1 MKSVS
6 ATSAMRGVVSNCA
19 VLLLLAALAGTGYS
33 RETSFWVT
41 DRDAD
46 FRSGTPE
53 HVSVKRPGVVVT
65 APQLDTL
72 FSSEENYFWCL
83 AADKHGTVYAGS
95 GDGGGVYSIDTRGR
109 TELFMDSLDLEVLS
123 VAVDARGAVYAGTAP
138 GGLIWRKTASG
149 ESSVFFK
156 TGESYVWC
164 LAFDGE
170 GNLYAGTGDKGKVYK
185 IRPDGKGGVF
195 YETGE
200 RHVMCARYTNGRLV
214 VGTEGTGLVFAIDPE
229 GRGRVLYDCDEQ
241 EVRDVA
247 CAEDGVTFA
256 TAIAR
261 TRNVAGPVLE
271 AAVPSAGED
280 TGEQK
285 QGSSVYRIASDGT
298 TSRLWTSTRST
309 VYCVWAVSG
318 DSVLL
323 GTGDEGRIFSLG
335 RGQLELVD
343 RVADSQVLDLI
354 GTGERLVFSTG
365 NKARVFAAGPKTS
378 RSGTLVSKAFDTN
391 GVSRWGA
398 LSWDADVPR
407 GASLKIQLR
416 SGNCETP
423 NRTWSDWSEEVA
435 ASGAV
440 PETPPARFVQW
451 KATLTSGGGAS
462 SPALKRVSLAF
473 AEKNL
478 APVVAGV
485 RILPQGVRFM
495 EGGLDRMPERVSQT
509 LPGGIKVEY
518 SAVKDKAVRAVEG
531 AAWARMVRTAVW
543 EATDPNNDTQE
554 FAVYY
559 RRPEENNWILIE
571 DGVEEPVFAWNTSSW
586 PDGSYLLRV
595 VGSDL
600 PENLPSEAL
609 SSEAVSLPFDVD
621 NTAPVIS
628 HLKSAKSAR
637 GTVVTGTLSD
647 AMSAV
652 TELHYSLDGGDW
664 TLAQASDGLLDSRT
678 EELSILLDSLE
689 AGEHTV
695 GIRAI
700 DEAGNV
706 GTGSLLIQR

>member
-1 MKSVS
+1 
-6 ATSAMRGVVSNCA
+6 
-19 VLLLLAALAGTGYS
+19 L
-33 RETSFWVT
+33 
-41 DRDAD
+41 
-46 FRSGTPE
+46 
-53 HVSVKRPGVVVT
+53 
-65 APQLDTL
+65 
-72 FSSEENYFWCL
+72 
-83 AADKHGTVYAGS
+83 YAGS
-95 GDGGGVYSIDTRGR
+95 GDGGRVYSIDARGR

-123 VAVDARGAVYAGTAP
+123 VAVDGRGAVYAGTAP
-138 GGLIWRKTASG
+138 GGLIWKKAASG
-149 ESSVFFK
+149 QSSVFFE

-185 IRPDGKGGVF
+185 IRPDGKGDVF

-200 RHVMCARYTNGRLV
+200 RHVMCAQYMNGRLV
-214 VGTEGTGLVFAIDPE
+214 VGTEGTGLVFAIDPD
-229 GRGRVLYDCDEQ
+229 GKGSVLYDCDEQ

-247 CAEDGVTFA
+247 CADDGVTYA
-256 TAIAR
+256 AAIAR
-261 TRNVAGPVLE
+261 TRNVAGPALE
-271 AAVPSAGED
+271 AVVPPTAED

-285 QGSSVYRIASDGT
+285 QGSSVYRIAADGT
-298 TSRLWTSTRST
+298 TSRLWTSSRST
-309 VYCVWAVSG
+309 VYCVWVASG

-323 GTGDEGRIFSLG
+323 GTGDEGRIFSIG

-343 RVADSQVLDLI
+343 RVADSQVLDLV
-354 GTGERLVFSTG
+354 GSGGRLVFCTG

-398 LSWDADVPR
+398 LSWDAEVPR
-407 GASLKIQLR
+407 GAWLKLQLR
-416 SGNCETP
+416 SGNSETP
-423 NRTWSDWSEEVA
+423 NRTWSNWSEEMA
-435 ASGAV
+435 ASGEI

-451 KATLTSGGGAS
+451 KATLSSGGGAS

-478 APVVAGV
+478 APVVGGL
-485 RILPQGVRFM
+485 RILPQGVRFT

-518 SAVKDKAVRAVEG
+518 SAVKDEAVRAVEG
-531 AAWARMVRTAVW
+531 AAWARTVRTAVW
-543 EATDPNNDTQE
+543 EATDPNNDSQK

-559 RRPEENNWILIE
+559 RRPEENNWKLIE
-571 DGVEEPVFAWNTSSW
+571 DGVEQPVFAWNTSSW

-600 PENLPSEAL
+600 TDNLPSEAL

-621 NTAPVIS
+621 NTAPVVS
-628 HLKSAKSAR
+628 RLKSAKTAS
-637 GTVVTGTLSD
+637 GTVVGGTLSD

-652 TELHYSLDGGDW
+652 TELHYSVDGGDW
-664 TLAQASDGLLDSRT
+664 TQAQASDGLLDSRA
-678 EELSILLDSLE
+678 EDFSIVIDSLE

-700 DEAGNV
+700 DGAGNV
-706 GTGSLLIQR
+706 GTGSLLIER